1 MAKEIDLNGF
11 WKIEDNPIS
20 KEGVFPYLGKQIS
33 PELEPDKIYMV
44 YRPASELT
52 SEETI
57 ESFNGVPFIDEHEML
72 GEGFTKY
79 DDRPAGGVLFNVK
92 ANGGILTGDFKIY
105 SEELQE
111 EISNGKKELSLGYLC
126 DYELT
131 KGVWNGQRYDAIQKN
146 IRGNHV
152 ALVNHGRMG
161 SDVRVYDKAITMDAL
176 DITQE
181 ISAGAGSPNESR
193 ADGSLIEPHQ
203 QGESKMKYVSLEE
216 VKAVLKTAF
225 SWGDGET
232 DPKEKLVA
240 ELLDEKAVEGII
252 PTGDESPDDK
262 EKGEDEDVDKREAIR
277 KIMAI
282 AAKPD
287 SDFDG
292 GENEKIETIAKLL
305 ENSEYAKSDKGT
317 ANDEDPDEEKKK
329 SEAKDKCGKDEDDA
343 DKDKDKKSGED
354 EDPDE
359 KDKKDSEDEEESKEE
374 NAKKAMDAMPKQVLK
389 MIARRNEIVKAV
401 EPLIGTF
408 ACDEMTPKD
417 AAVYACKKLGLQA
430 TEDEAEPV
438 LRGFLAAQA
447 KNNKVYG
454 LDSAVSGNNS
464 GMDKATQ
471 KYLKGE

>member
-57 ESFNGVPFIDEHEML
+57 ESFNGVPFIDEHEMI

-161 SDVRVYDKAITMDAL
+161 SDVRVYDRAITMDAL

-181 ISAGAGSPNESR
+181 ISASAGSPNESR
-193 ADGSLIEPHQ
+193 AGGSHTQ
-203 QGESKMKYVSLEE
+203 TKQGENTMKYVSLEE

-240 ELLDEKAVEGII
+240 ELLDEKAVEGVI
-252 PTGDESPDDK
+252 PTGDESPDDDDK
-262 EKGEDEDVDKREAIR
+262 EKSPAQ
-277 KIMAI
+277 
-282 AAKPD
+282 
-287 SDFDG
+287 
-292 GENEKIETIAKLL
+292 
-305 ENSEYAKSDKGT
+305 
-317 ANDEDPDEEKKK
+317 
-329 SEAKDKCGKDEDDA
+329 DKCGKDEDPDEKEKKDVEDEDDA
-343 DKDKDKKSGED
+343 EKKDDDKKSGED
-354 EDPDE
+354 EDDDDKKDD

-374 NAKKAMDAMPKQVLK
+374 NAKKAMDAMPKQILK
-389 MIARRNEIVKAV
+389 MIAKRNEIVKAA
-401 EPLIGTF
+401 EPFVGTF

-417 AAVYACKKLGLQA
+417 AAVYVCKKLGLQA

-454 LDSAVSGNNS
+454 LDSAVSGNHS

>member
-33 PELEPDKIYMV
+33 PELEPVKIYMV
-44 YRPASELT
+44 YRPAEELT

-57 ESFNGVPFIDEHEML
+57 ESFNGVPFIDEHEMI
-72 GEGFTKY
+72 GDGFTKY

-92 ANGGILTGDFKIY
+92 ANGGILTGDFKIF

-111 EISNGKKELSLGYLC
+111 EIESGKKELSLGYLC

-152 ALVNHGRMG
+152 ALVQHGRMG
-161 SDVRVYDKAITMDAL
+161 SDVRVYDRAITMDAL
-176 DITQE
+176 DITKE

-193 ADGSLIEPHQ
+193 AGGSHTQ
-203 QGESKMKYVSLEE
+203 TKQGENTMKYVSLEE

-240 ELLDEKAVEGII
+240 ELLDEKAVEGVI
-252 PTGDESPDDK
+252 PTGDESPDD
-262 EKGEDEDVDKREAIR
+262 DD
-277 KIMAI
+277 
-282 AAKPD
+282 
-287 SDFDG
+287 
-292 GENEKIETIAKLL
+292 
-305 ENSEYAKSDKGT
+305 
-317 ANDEDPDEEKKK
+317 KK
-329 SEAKDKCGKDEDDA
+329 SPAQDKCGKDEDPDEEEKKKDVEDEDDA
-343 DKDKDKKSGED
+343 EKKDDDKKSGED
-354 EDPDE
+354 EDDDDKKDD

-374 NAKKAMDAMPKQVLK
+374 NAKKAMDAMPKKILK
-389 MIARRNEIVKAV
+389 MIAERNEIVKAV
-401 EPLIGTF
+401 EPMIGTF

-430 TEDEAEPV
+430 TEDEAMPV
-438 LRGFLAAQA
+438 LRGFLAAKA
-447 KNNKVYG
+447 KTNKVYG
-454 LDSAVSGNNS
+454 LDSAVSGHQNS
-464 GMDKATQ
+464 GMDKGTQ